1 MLTIRQQQI
10 EVFRQHYLQDF
21 EDEMVGHLTSHF
33 DRYPLIGNEA
43 KLRNAVA
50 EGIASARGYG
60 VVCEFDV
67 CRFLEFT
74 LEYGTGFHSTAWAKP
89 ILNDATLSGSAK
101 MDRLDDYTVFVL
113 RP

>member
-1 MLTIRQQQI
+1 MLTIRPEQI
-10 EVFRQHYLQDF
+10 EIFRRRLLQQF
-21 EDEMVGHLTSHF
+21 EDVMLGHLTSHF
-33 DRYPLIGNEA
+33 ERHPLVGNEA
-43 KLRNAVA
+43 KLRNAIRK
-50 EGIASARGYG
+50 GIASARGYG

-74 LEYGTGFHSTAWAKP
+74 LEYGTGFHSTAWASR

-113 RP
+113 RS